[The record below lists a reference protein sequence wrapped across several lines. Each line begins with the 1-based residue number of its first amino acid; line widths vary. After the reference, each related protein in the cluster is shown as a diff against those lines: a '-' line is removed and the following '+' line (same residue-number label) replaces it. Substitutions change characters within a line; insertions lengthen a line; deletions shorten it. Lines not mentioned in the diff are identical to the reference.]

1 MTVAELKRGKIVERK
16 EAGKE
21 VAKLKPVYREGRPRI
36 AKSRIDVAL
45 VLIVSR
51 HSYKQVVNLTN
62 ICIETLYIAAKI
74 RKLNKNYTY
83 DKPYK

>member
-51 HSYKQVVNLTN
+51 HSYKQVANLTN

-74 RKLNKNYTY
+74 RKLNKDYTY